1 MADFHALLAR
11 AVASLPDPTRESRLA
26 VYARARTALL
36 QQLRGMDPPL
46 AEADI
51 ARQEVALD
59 EAIARVEAHYE
70 PPRPASDNDLGEAFA
85 LRPSLSEEPPARSA
99 PVDRG
104 EADGLSASPVSPE
117 PLFPPRP
124 RLAMPESTDTQEEP
138 TSPRERSTA
147 FPPLSGG
154 RPGFP
159 GWDRP
164 PEPGAPGERPVLQVR
179 ASEADTAP
187 RRRAI
192 VLGGV
197 IGAVILGIA
206 ALAIGTREQKPRPI
220 PASETAGQGQ
230 TAGAET
236 KFDDRVG
243 GRAAPSD
250 GRAPAQRTEAPRA
263 ESTPPANPGRSDVA
277 VAQRA
282 YLVEEPEPGAQQP
295 ALFGGRALW
304 RADLV
309 NVGQGQPAENAVR
322 ADLEIPEAGLAMS
335 FVLRRNTDP
344 TLPASH
350 LIQISFA
357 RTASGTARAVRDV
370 AVPEFK
376 IDEGARGA
384 PLSGLV
390 VPVTEDVFLVG
401 LANIPTEVT
410 RNVEMMRA
418 RPWIDVRLRYANG
431 KRAILTFEKGASG
444 ERILAETL
452 DSWR

>member
-11 AVASLPDPTRESRLA
+11 AVASLPDPTREARLA
-26 VYARARTALL
+26 VYARARAALL
-36 QQLRGMDPPL
+36 HQLRGMDPPL

-51 ARQEVALD
+51 ARQEIALD
-59 EAIARVEAHYE
+59 EAIARVEAQYE
-70 PPRPASDNDLGEAFA
+70 PPLPASGSDLGEAFA
-85 LRPSLSEEPPARSA
+85 LRPSLAEDAPIRSTS
-99 PVDRG
+99 VDG
-104 EADGLSASPVSPE
+104 EKADGTPATPAPPE

-124 RLAMPESTDTQEEP
+124 RLAMPEPADTSEEP
-138 TSPRERSTA
+138 HLPRDRGTV
-147 FPPLSGG
+147 FPPLGGG
-154 RPGFP
+154 RPGVP
-159 GWDRP
+159 GWDRA
-164 PEPGAPGERPVLQVR
+164 PEPAAPGERPVMQVR
-179 ASEADTAP
+179 APEADTAP

-206 ALAIGTREQKPRPI
+206 ALAIVTREQKPRPI

-250 GRAPAQRTEAPRA
+250 GRAPTQRAEAPRA
-263 ESTPPANPGRSDVA
+263 ETAPPANAGRSDVA

-304 RADLV
+304 RGDLV

-357 RTASGTARAVRDV
+357 RSAAGTARAVRDV

-444 ERILAETL
+444 ERILAEAL